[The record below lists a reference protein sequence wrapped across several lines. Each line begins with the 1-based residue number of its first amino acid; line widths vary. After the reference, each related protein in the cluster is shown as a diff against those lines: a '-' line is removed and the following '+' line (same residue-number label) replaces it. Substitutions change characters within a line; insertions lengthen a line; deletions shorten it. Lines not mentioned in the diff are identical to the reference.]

1 VQLFASAA
9 CFQGRAASLCMR
21 RELTEDD
28 QTLSP
33 FQQGKQDARAAPL
46 GSSVEEEKRDLECW
60 RDAEV
65 AKKS

>member
-1 VQLFASAA
+1 
-9 CFQGRAASLCMR
+9 LCRR